1 MAEFK
6 VYGSTVNYLK
16 NPCGIDENP
25 SFSYKLSNDQ
35 RGGAQKSRRIFV
47 KEALTG
53 NTVWDSGVVE
63 TKEQLFVSYAGEKL
77 KPITKYEFTV
87 EVVSDAGET
96 SSETGS
102 FVTGKLASKWTGKWI
117 NAKPVRR
124 YPDAEA
130 AQYLRNTFEVKENVK
145 AA

>member
-1 MAEFK
+1 MADFK

-25 SFSYKLSNDQ
+25 SFSYKLSSGE
-35 RGGAQKSRRIFV
+35 RGGAQKSRRICV

-53 NTVWDSGVVE
+53 NVVWDSGVVE

-87 EVVSDAGET
+87 EAVRIPEKLLRKQEALLRVSSALSGRANG
-96 SSETGS
+96 SMQNLFAVIPMRKLRSISEIRL
-102 FVTGKLASKWTGKWI
+102 K
-117 NAKPVRR
+117 
-124 YPDAEA
+124 
-130 AQYLRNTFEVKENVK
+130 
-145 AA
+145 